1 MTSSGGRDSPIG
13 PESDRALRNAPRAG
27 AGACD
32 ASLPEARVPRPAP
45 IAAAPTISLIASGDP
60 EQAQVRWWR
69 PIAQAWPAFC
79 GAPSLEVLSI
89 RDSGAEKAPTP
100 GGSAALVIDDGSMPP
115 ADVYKL
121 LLRLEDQG
129 VPAVVLV
136 TSGATGHPA
145 ARAEQSGSVLV
156 VPGDTDPGVTAAT
169 LSALAERQPIVELL
183 RAELGIARR
192 LGGGLRGQID
202 KIHEELQLA
211 ASVQREFLP
220 RTLPADDR
228 VDIQV
233 LFRPTGYVS
242 GDIYDVQRLDE
253 HHLGFFVAD
262 AVGHGVPAALMTM
275 VLCRC
280 LVTRSGEGASCRITP
295 PAEVLQR
302 LNLDLIRRHGDV
314 GRFATAVY
322 GIIDCRTREVR
333 LSGAGHPYPLLL
345 RPNSLERIT
354 TEGGLLGLFPEDG
367 FPEVSVTLA
376 EDEMLVVYSDGFET
390 AFPGTRA
397 DAYGRR
403 KPNAN
408 YVLRFQAMADA
419 WRERGLA
426 PSLRRLSEDL
436 DEQAGSLHQVD
447 DLTAMAIVPSSPR
460 ALDRLFHGDEQ
471 AMNPVPTEHTP
482 STPKPAAPPR
492 SH

>member
-1 MTSSGGRDSPIG
+1 M
-13 PESDRALRNAPRAG
+13 
-27 AGACD
+27 
-32 ASLPEARVPRPAP
+32 PRPAP
-45 IAAAPTISLIASGDP
+45 IVPAPTISLIASGDP

-69 PIAQAWPAFC
+69 PIAQAWPTFC
-79 GAPSLEVLSI
+79 GTPSLEVLSAQ
-89 RDSGAEKAPTP
+89 DSCAENGPSP
-100 GGSAALVIDDGSMPP
+100 GGSAALVVDDGSVPP

-129 VPAVVLV
+129 IPTVVFV
-136 TSGATGHPA
+136 TSGASGHPA
-145 ARAEQSGSVLV
+145 ARTEQSGSVLV
-156 VPGDTDPGVTAAT
+156 VPGDTEPAVTAAT
-169 LSALAERQPIVELL
+169 LSALAERQPVIELL

-220 RTLPADDR
+220 RSLPSDER

-280 LVTRSGEGASCRITP
+280 LVTRSGEGGAARISP

-322 GIIDCRTREVR
+322 GVIDCRTREVR
-333 LSGAGHPYPLLL
+333 LSGAGHPYPLRI
-345 RPNSLERIT
+345 RPNSIERIT
-354 TEGGLLGLFPEDG
+354 TEGGLLGLFPEDT
-367 FPEVSVTLA
+367 FPEATVTLG
-376 EDEMLVVYSDGFET
+376 EDEMLVIYSDGFET
-390 AFPGTRA
+390 AFPGSRA

-403 KPNAN
+403 KPNTN
-408 YVLRFQAMADA
+408 YVLRFQAMAEG
-419 WRERGLA
+419 WREHGLA
-426 PSLRRLSEDL
+426 SSIRRLSDDL

-447 DLTAMAIVPSSPR
+447 DLTAMAIVPAAPR
-460 ALDRLFHGDEQ
+460 ALDRLFTGESQSGSRPPAEHS
-471 AMNPVPTEHTP
+471 PT
-482 STPKPAAPPR
+482 SAPAAPQPR
-492 SH
+492 PR